1 MIQEPNSIC
10 QIHQTV
16 TRYIF
21 YRNRVV
27 TISGPHQAVAT
38 AKYLIEKRIQ
48 EEDESRLT
56 STSNNSSY

>member
-1 MIQEPNSIC
+1 
-10 QIHQTV
+10 
-16 TRYIF
+16 
-21 YRNRVV
+21 
-27 TISGPHQAVAT
+27 VAT